1 MVMAY
6 VYILECADGSFYTGS
21 TRYLEKRLQEHQQ
34 GEGARHTAKRL
45 PVRLVY
51 WEEWPHVEVAF
62 EREKQI
68 QGWSRKKK
76 QALIAGEFAR
86 LPELSTCQNSSHFR
100 YCRAGF
106 DSAQAGF
113 DSAQPADTDP

>member
-1 MVMAY
+1 VAY

-21 TRYLEKRLQEHQQ
+21 TRYLEKRLQQHQR

-45 PVRLVY
+45 PVQLVY
-51 WEEWPHVEVAF
+51 WEEWPHIGAAF

-76 QALIAGEFAR
+76 QALIAGEYGR
-86 LPELSTCQNSSHFR
+86 LPELSACQNGSHSR
-100 YCRAGF
+100 YWRVGF
-106 DSAQAGF
+106 DSAL
-113 DSAQPADTDP
+113 